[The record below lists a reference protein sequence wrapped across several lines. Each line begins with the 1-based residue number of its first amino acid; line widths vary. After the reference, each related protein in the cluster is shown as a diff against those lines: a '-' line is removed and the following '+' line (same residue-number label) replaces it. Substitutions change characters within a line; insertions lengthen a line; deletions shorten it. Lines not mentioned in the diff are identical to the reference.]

1 MPLWYIYNMDTI
13 RKDFPILN
21 RRIDGKPLI
30 YLDSTATSLKP
41 QAVLDAMD
49 EYYTSYGANVFRGIY
64 KISEKATLA
73 HEGARERIA
82 KFIGAKEKE
91 EVIFTRGTDESISL
105 LYYCWALPHM
115 SECDAVVTTIME
127 HHSNFVPWQQLAK
140 TKGVTLKIWNIDA
153 NGELNLKDLDTLIT
167 RETKLLA
174 LTAVSNVLG
183 TINPIQK
190 ITRTVKKLNPACL
203 VLVDAAQA
211 APHMAIDI
219 QEWGAD
225 FVAFSSHKM
234 LGPTGI
240 GVLWGRRELLEEM
253 PVFNF
258 GGDMIKEVHR
268 DHTIFAGIPYKF
280 EAGTPHISGA
290 IGLGAAVDYLTAL
303 GMDAVRKHE
312 LEITS
317 YALDR
322 LSSIDGIS
330 IVGPKDAT
338 HRSGVVAFTMKG
350 LHPHDIAQILDEDNI
365 CIRVG
370 FHCAQPIHEYLSI
383 GATARA
389 SFYIYTTKADI
400 DALANGLYKVKKI
413 LG

>member
-1 MPLWYIYNMDTI
+1 MEAV

-49 EYYTSYGANVFRGIY
+49 EYYTAYGANVFRGIY

-73 HEGARERIA
+73 YEGARERIA
-82 KFIGAKEKE
+82 RFIGAKEKE
-91 EVIFTRGTDESISL
+91 EIIFTRGTDESISL
-105 LYYCWALPHM
+105 LYYSWALPHM
-115 SECDAVVTTIME
+115 GKGDEVVTTIME
-127 HHSNFVPWQQLAK
+127 HHSNFVPWQQLAHK
-140 TKGVTLKIWNIDA
+140 KGVTRKIWNINV
-153 NGELNLKDLDTLIT
+153 NGELDLKDLDTLIT
-167 RETKLLA
+167 RKTKLLA

-190 ITRTVKKLNPACL
+190 ITRAVKKLNASCL

-211 APHMAIDI
+211 APHMAIDV
-219 QEWGAD
+219 QAWGAD

-234 LGPTGI
+234 LGPTGF
-240 GVLWGRRELLEEM
+240 GVLWGKREILEEM

-268 DHTIFAGIPYKF
+268 DTTVFAGIPHKF

-290 IGLGAAVDYLTAL
+290 IGLGAAVDYLAKL

-312 LEITS
+312 MAVTS
-317 YALDR
+317 YALEK
-322 LSSIDGIS
+322 LSDIPGIH
-330 IVGPKDAT
+330 IIGPKVAD
-338 HRSGVVAFTMKG
+338 HRGGVIAFTMDG

-370 FHCAQPIHEYLSI
+370 FHCAQPLHEFLSI

-389 SFYIYTTKADI
+389 SFYIYTGKSDI
-400 DALANGLYKVKKI
+400 DALVSGLYRVKKV